1 MINRDEKKLLLD
13 IIECIN
19 SIDDHLENEQI
30 LENYLS
36 NKTKRRA
43 VEREF

>member
-19 SIDDHLENEQI
+19 SIFE
-30 LENYLS
+30 S
-36 NKTKRRA
+36 NSKKIMKK
-43 VEREF
+43 